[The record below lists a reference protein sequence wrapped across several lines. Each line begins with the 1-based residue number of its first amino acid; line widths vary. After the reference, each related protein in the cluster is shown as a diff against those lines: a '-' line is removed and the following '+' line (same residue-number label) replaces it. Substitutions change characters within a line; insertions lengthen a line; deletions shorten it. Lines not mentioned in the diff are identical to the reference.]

1 MLALDLHLFRSQ
13 CLRLVTVQAPQ
24 APWGGPGTNIG
35 PQNTMA
41 MMLALLW
48 PDLAGPLA
56 DPAFLAAAGVHS
68 AAFLSN

>member
-1 MLALDLHLFRSQ
+1 M
-13 CLRLVTVQAPQ
+13 QAPQ
-24 APWGGPGTNIG
+24 APWGGPGTSIG

-68 AAFLSN
+68 TADIDVWTEVYTFP